1 MSKEWTV
8 EAESSSSIKI
18 YCDFRILLCTIGD
31 AALQEVFYNP
41 KVGVNVMSKTMAEH
55 IAPEEP
61 LTFFCKHLKWIDGQI
76 VESKG
81 ILHVM
86 SLKMGHNKIFLDFHI
101 FDIPEGEEFILI
113 GQPIEPLVNSNR
125 DQATLELKVSKDRI
139 SVNLVRSC
147 NNIAEARPEQDPMDE
162 EMSII
167 QEGLTQPNIEEDAI
181 HFTQEIDLD
190 GKNKLKEEKKPQPSL
205 PKLKPLPPG
214 LKYAFLHNNRGMLV
228 IISDKLIESVTRKL
242 VAVLEKYQFIIGYSL
257 QDLKGIKPN
266 LCTHRIPMEPD
277 HKPSREH
284 QRWLNDVMMEVL

>member
-1 MSKEWTV
+1 
-8 EAESSSSIKI
+8 
-18 YCDFRILLCTIGD
+18 
-31 AALQEVFYNP
+31 
-41 KVGVNVMSKTMAEH
+41 
-55 IAPEEP
+55 
-61 LTFFCKHLKWIDGQI
+61 
-76 VESKG
+76 
-81 ILHVM
+81 
-86 SLKMGHNKIFLDFHI
+86 
-101 FDIPEGEEFILI
+101 
-113 GQPIEPLVNSNR
+113 
-125 DQATLELKVSKDRI
+125 
-139 SVNLVRSC
+139 
-147 NNIAEARPEQDPMDE
+147 
-162 EMSII
+162 MSII